1 MPYTPQQNGVAGRE
15 NRTIVECA
23 RSIIYYANLPLK
35 LWAEAVNTSVYVLN
49 RTGPTSVKD
58 KSPYELWFSKEVIS
72 IDHLR
77 VFGTECFVHVP
88 QQKRRKWDKKSVK
101 GVFVGYSGE
110 KDGYRIWIKDQN
122 KVILSRD
129 VVFQNEK
136 SSCVPDV
143 SSDIQN
149 SDMEIVKKPLQTPD
163 PGVGKE
169 IEEIPFSAEDRERE
183 EILAEQSC
191 RNLHDRSILKMPA
204 KFDNFVLLAE
214 HIEPDTYKEAIASED
229 SDKWL
234 AAMKEELESL
244 SSNNT
249 WVLANLPSDRKAIG
263 FSQKFEV
270 DFSET
275 FSPVVRWDTIRIVL
289 SIAAARKL
297 KLGQFDVK
305 TAFLYGDLSEDIYM
319 AQPEGFSDSSGQVCK
334 LLKSIYGLKQAP
346 RCWNK
351 RFKSYAENSGLKQSN
366 CDPCLFFNDEKSMY
380 LIVYVDDG
388 IIVADEEQTGNLF
401 LKKLESEFSVVIGE
415 ANYFL
420 GMQIEHL
427 ECGKIFIHQEA
438 YCRKILSRFDMI
450 NSNHVSTPIEK
461 GAISTDDSVSLSAD
475 VPYRE
480 AVGSLM
486 FLDIVTR
493 PDIAYAVGV
502 LYQVFDK
509 PQQIHWTMVK
519 RILRYL
525 NGTKKY
531 GIMYLSVSSATLE
544 SYSDSD
550 YVGDPLTRRSTSGMV
565 FKYNGGA
572 IAWRSQRQSCI
583 ALSTTEAEFIVA
595 SQAAKEAIWLN
606 NLFKELCCVTSVP
619 SLQIDNQ
626 SAIRL
631 VKNPEFHNRTKHIDI
646 RYKFI
651 REQYENKQLNVIN
664 CSSEIQLLIYSLNLL
679 LKIDF

>member
-1 MPYTPQQNGVAGRE
+1 M
-15 NRTIVECA
+15 
-23 RSIIYYANLPLK
+23 
-35 LWAEAVNTSVYVLN
+35 
-49 RTGPTSVKD
+49 
-58 KSPYELWFSKEVIS
+58 
-72 IDHLR
+72 
-77 VFGTECFVHVP
+77 
-88 QQKRRKWDKKSVK
+88 
-101 GVFVGYSGE
+101 
-110 KDGYRIWIKDQN
+110 
-122 KVILSRD
+122 
-129 VVFQNEK
+129 FQNEE

-149 SDMEIVKKPLQTPD
+149 SDMEIVKKALQTPD

-191 RNLHDRSILKMPA
+191 RNLRDRSILKMPA

-214 HIEPDTYKEAIASED
+214 HIEPDTYKEAIASKD

-249 WVLANLPSDRKAIG
+249 WVLANLPSDRKVIGNRWVFKVKQNADGTVQRFKARLVAKG
-263 FSQKFEV
+263 FSQKFGV

-275 FSPVVRWDTIRIVL
+275 FSPVVRWDTIRTVL

-334 LLKSIYGLKQAP
+334 ILKSIYGLKQAP

-351 RFKSYAENSGLKQSN
+351 RFKSFAENSGLKQSN

-388 IIVADEEQTGNLF
+388 IIAADEEQTVNLF

-486 FLDIVTR
+486 FLAIVTR
-493 PDIAYAVGV
+493 PDIAYAVG
-502 LYQVFDK
+502 
-509 PQQIHWTMVK
+509 M
-519 RILRYL
+519 
-525 NGTKKY
+525 
-531 GIMYLSVSSATLE
+531 LS
-544 SYSDSD
+544 
-550 YVGDPLTRRSTSGMV
+550 
-565 FKYNGGA
+565 
-572 IAWRSQRQSCI
+572 
-583 ALSTTEAEFIVA
+583 
-595 SQAAKEAIWLN
+595 
-606 NLFKELCCVTSVP
+606 
-619 SLQIDNQ
+619 
-626 SAIRL
+626 
-631 VKNPEFHNRTKHIDI
+631 
-646 RYKFI
+646 
-651 REQYENKQLNVIN
+651 
-664 CSSEIQLLIYSLNLL
+664 
-679 LKIDF
+679 

>member
-1 MPYTPQQNGVAGRE
+1 
-15 NRTIVECA
+15 
-23 RSIIYYANLPLK
+23 
-35 LWAEAVNTSVYVLN
+35 
-49 RTGPTSVKD
+49 
-58 KSPYELWFSKEVIS
+58 
-72 IDHLR
+72 
-77 VFGTECFVHVP
+77 
-88 QQKRRKWDKKSVK
+88 
-101 GVFVGYSGE
+101 
-110 KDGYRIWIKDQN
+110 
-122 KVILSRD
+122 
-129 VVFQNEK
+129 
-136 SSCVPDV
+136 
-143 SSDIQN
+143 
-149 SDMEIVKKPLQTPD
+149 MEIVKKPLQTPD

-169 IEEIPFSAEDRERE
+169 IAKIPFSAEDRERE
-183 EILAEQSC
+183 EILAEQSF
-191 RNLHDRSILKMPA
+191 RNLRDRSILKMPA
-204 KFDNFVLLAE
+204 KFDNFVLLTE

-249 WVLANLPSDRKAIG
+249 WVLANLPSDRKAICDRWVFKVKQNADGTVQRFKARLVAKG
-263 FSQKFEV
+263 FSQKFGV

-275 FSPVVRWDTIRIVL
+275 FSPVVRWDTIRTVL
-289 SIAAARKL
+289 SIAATRKL

-305 TAFLYGDLSEDIYM
+305 TAFLYGDISKALYM

-351 RFKSYAENSGLKQSN
+351 RFKSFAENSGLKRSN

-380 LIVYVDDG
+380 LIVYVNDG
-388 IIVADEEQTGNLF
+388 IIAADEEQTVNLF

-420 GMQIEHL
+420 GTQIEHL

-450 NSNHVSTPIEK
+450 NSNHVSPPIEK

-486 FLDIVTR
+486 FLAIVTR

-502 LYQVFDK
+502 LSQVLDK

-519 RILRYL
+519 RILKYL

-550 YVGDPLTRRSTSGMV
+550 YAGDPLTRRSTSGMV

-583 ALSTTEAEFIVA
+583 ALSTTEAEFIAA

-606 NLFKELCCVTSVP
+606 NLL
-619 SLQIDNQ
+619 
-626 SAIRL
+626 
-631 VKNPEFHNRTKHIDI
+631 
-646 RYKFI
+646 
-651 REQYENKQLNVIN
+651 
-664 CSSEIQLLIYSLNLL
+664 
-679 LKIDF
+679 